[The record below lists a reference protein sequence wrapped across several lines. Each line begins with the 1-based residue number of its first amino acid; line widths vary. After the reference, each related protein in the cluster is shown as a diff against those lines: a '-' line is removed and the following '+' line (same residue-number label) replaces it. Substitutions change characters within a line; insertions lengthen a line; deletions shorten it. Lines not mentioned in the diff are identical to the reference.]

1 MLLLFYIPKFKVF
14 DLSKVRVA
22 FFSGWKSSTSYN
34 GSDVP
39 KHAPQSTLTS
49 HDTCGCIDMCSFG
62 FPRERH
68 RRPVPQPCPAD
79 AIPLRLCEGEGG
91 MEARAR
97 PGPRARFEAL
107 TSDRNPS
114 STTTRQPLR
123 RAPPGAEVSLSPAN
137 GRQKARAPTPIYSL
151 AHSSTWSTAPLAWVC
166 GSCPGKMLGDGACEV
181 RTLQKSNMN
190 NGVQCSPGRWATGSF
205 PIILCQFRV
214 LI

>member
-1 MLLLFYIPKFKVF
+1 MHRHVLIWFPAGKAPASRSPTV
-14 DLSKVRVA
+14 S
-22 FFSGWKSSTSYN
+22 SGC
-34 GSDVP
+34 
-39 KHAPQSTLTS
+39 H
-49 HDTCGCIDMCSFG
+49 
-62 FPRERH
+62 
-68 RRPVPQPCPAD
+68 
-79 AIPLRLCEGEGG
+79 PLRLCEGEGG

-205 PIILCQFRV
+205 PILLCQFRV

>member
-1 MLLLFYIPKFKVF
+1 
-14 DLSKVRVA
+14 
-22 FFSGWKSSTSYN
+22 
-34 GSDVP
+34 
-39 KHAPQSTLTS
+39 
-49 HDTCGCIDMCSFG
+49 MCSFG

-79 AIPLRLCEGEGG
+79 AIPCDSAREKGEWKLAHG
-91 MEARAR
+91 RAPA
-97 PGPRARFEAL
+97 PGL

-123 RAPPGAEVSLSPAN
+123 RAPPGAEVSLYPAN

-205 PIILCQFRV
+205 PILLCQFRV